1 MEKRKIQHISTL
13 AFLISLI
20 YTCRLMLSNVEGWFD
35 QGLTLGMALVLELGK
50 CVFLYIGLTS
60 KNLSK
65 PAKYIM
71 TFIGVFLFLVSI
83 CASLSCLFNQ
93 ANETYNKN
101 IISSEIYKRKIQV
114 INDLTTQRNNYAEDY
129 IKTKADLTK
138 QILEL
143 NEELKIEFPLR
154 STKGYTAFFE
164 VITNWINKK
173 ETKEPLSTS
182 KLQLL
187 FFTIVSITFELVAIF
202 LFYLHEKEKQAIAS
216 SSVEAVQS
224 LASNSMAQNNY
235 IEERVKKKEIE
246 PILKP
251 VLAETLKD
259 NKIGFKYTES
269 NKNKDDQK
277 QEFSNEDML
286 NYLNYMLEDARKRES
301 NISRGYKAIAK
312 EINIS
317 EGEAFKIKNALELKE
332 IIKSEGNQTI
342 ILKDKEDLNELKIKE
357 AI

>member
-1 MEKRKIQHISTL
+1 MEKIKIQHISTL

-93 ANETYNKN
+93 ANETFNKN
-101 IISSEIYKRKIQV
+101 TINSEIYKRKIQV

-129 IKTKADLTK
+129 ITTKANLTK

-173 ETKEPLSTS
+173 EATKPISAS
-182 KLQLL
+182 KLQLI

-202 LFYLHEKEKQAIAS
+202 LFYLYEKDKIAIAEN
-216 SSVEAVQS
+216 VEEAVPS
-224 LASNSMAQNNY
+224 LASNSIAQSNSL
-235 IEERVKKKEIE
+235 EEREQKQEIE
-246 PILKP
+246 PISKP
-251 VLAETLKD
+251 VLAEARKE

-269 NKNKDDQK
+269 SKIKEYKK
-277 QEFSNEDML
+277 QEFSNEDMK

-342 ILKDKEDLNELKIKE
+342 ILKEKEELKKVV
-357 AI
+357 